1 MGHLRQPAT
10 PVLRRQICHLPVSHA
25 RPMGTEG
32 GKQLLPAFLATMVDS
47 ALRLPAT
54 LERKLSGGSR
64 SGEVQTTARDFLR
77 AMTTVS
83 RRNSRREE
91 EEEWEGSF
99 QGVVREMEGV
109 VDREGL
115 VELITCP
122 CGHLCL
128 PPVSQCRKGHIY
140 CRDCWASNSR
150 TCPRCKQTL
159 VEGTNPAL
167 DRLMAMV
174 ALPCRYKG
182 CQDTLFLH
190 RKAEHEEGCSRRPLP
205 CQNSTRGCKAMHPA
219 KVRRYDFSVLCSF
232 NSL

>member
-1 MGHLRQPAT
+1 
-10 PVLRRQICHLPVSHA
+10 
-25 RPMGTEG
+25 MGTEG

-64 SGEVQTTARDFLR
+64 SGEAQTTARDFLR
-77 AMTTVS
+77 AITTVS

-140 CRDCWASNSR
+140 CKECWTSNSR
-150 TCPRCKQTL
+150 TCPRCKQTV

-182 CQDTLFLH
+182 CEDTLFLH
-190 RKAEHEEGCSRRPLP
+190 RKAEHEEVCSRRPLP
-205 CQNSTRGCKAMHPA
+205 CQNRTRGCKAKHPA
-219 KVRRYDFSVLCSF
+219 KVSRV
-232 NSL
+232 